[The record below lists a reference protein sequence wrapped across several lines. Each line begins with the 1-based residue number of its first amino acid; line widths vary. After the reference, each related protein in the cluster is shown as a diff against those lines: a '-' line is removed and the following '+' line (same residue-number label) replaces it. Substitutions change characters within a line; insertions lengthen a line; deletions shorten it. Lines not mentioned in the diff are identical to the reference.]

1 MVLPIKEVCDSEGLV
16 DECSP
21 SSLYLTML
29 VIIYLALD
37 LSWGHLQGSG
47 SWGRGFAYSGIVQVF
62 LVKPRGQSHRELW
75 NED

>member
-1 MVLPIKEVCDSEGLV
+1 MVLPTKEVCGGKGLV

-37 LSWGHLQGSG
+37 LSQGHLQGG
-47 SWGRGFAYSGIVQVF
+47 GFQERGLAHSGIVQVF
-62 LVKPRGQSHRELW
+62 LGPVSQGAVE
-75 NED
+75 

>member
-1 MVLPIKEVCDSEGLV
+1 VLPVKEVCGGEGLV

-37 LSWGHLQGSG
+37 LSQGHLQGGG
-47 SWGRGFAYSGIVQVF
+47 SQGRG
-62 LVKPRGQSHRELW
+62 
-75 NED
+75 